1 MRTGE
6 FAKAAGVSEKTV
18 RYYDKIGLLKPT
30 RTGKNGYRAYSEDD
44 LIRL

>member
-1 MRTGE
+1 MMMRTGE

-30 RTGKNGYRAYSEDD
+30 RTGKTDIGHTRKM
-44 LIRL
+44 I